1 MVDFVQRLRDEIKFS
16 GIDEL
21 IEQINQDIA
30 DAKKILAPHFFLK

>member
-21 IEQINQDIA
+21 VKQINQDII
-30 DAKKILAPHFFLK
+30 DAKTILAPHFSK